1 MSSNNSSMRCEL
13 KNTDTIQASREL
25 VLALEEKKA
34 EDIVLLDLRGISMFT
49 DFFVICSGSSDRML
63 NSLLKT
69 AKECVQKQLDRKG
82 DVQGIPSN
90 GWIAVDYGDLV
101 LHIFSPE
108 QRNYYL
114 LEELWAEGK
123 TLLRIK

>member
-1 MSSNNSSMRCEL
+1 
-13 KNTDTIQASREL
+13 L

-49 DFFVICSGSSDRML
+49 DYFVICSGTSDRML
-63 NSLLKT
+63 SSLLKT
-69 AKECVQKQLDRKG
+69 AKECMHTQFDRKG
-82 DVQGIPSN
+82 DIQGIPSN
-90 GWIAVDYGDLV
+90 GWIAVDFGDLV
-101 LHIFSPE
+101 LHLFSPE

-123 TLLRIK
+123 ILLRVK

>member
-1 MSSNNSSMRCEL
+1 M
-13 KNTDTIQASREL
+13 

-49 DFFVICSGSSDRML
+49 DYFVICSGTSDRML
-63 NSLLKT
+63 RSLLKT
-69 AKECVQKQLDRKG
+69 AKECMHVQFDRKG
-82 DVQGIPSN
+82 DIQGIPSN

-101 LHIFSPE
+101 LHLFSPE

-123 TLLRIK
+123 ILLRVK

>member
-1 MSSNNSSMRCEL
+1 MRCVL
-13 KNTDTIQASREL
+13 KNIDTLQASREL

-49 DFFVICSGSSDRML
+49 DYFVICSGSSDRML
-63 NSLLKT
+63 SSLLRT
-69 AKECVQKQLDRKG
+69 AKECIQKQIGRKG
-82 DVQGIPSN
+82 DIQGIPSN

-114 LEELWAEGK
+114 LEELWSDGK
-123 TLLRIK
+123 TLLTIK